1 MAGIVLVTGGSRGI
15 GAAICR
21 SAAAAGYK
29 VAVNYSA
36 SPDAAE
42 KLVRDIQAGGGEAI
56 AVQADVTSE
65 ADVVRMFAT
74 VETKLGRLTAL
85 VNNAGGSRF
94 NAAPA
99 GNPLVDSPMV
109 QIAGIIALNLT
120 SVAICSREAVKRMST
135 KLGGSGGAIVNISSD
150 CARRGGPPYRKDG
163 VKNLVMYGAAKAGV
177 DALTL
182 GLATEVADQ
191 GIRVNAVRPATI
203 VTDAHA
209 ADGGTEHYERMAR
222 LIPMGRPGQPRE
234 IADVVMFLLS
244 EGSSF
249 MTAALLDVT
258 GGR

>member
-1 MAGIVLVTGGSRGI
+1 MAGVVLVTGGSRGI

-29 VAVNYSA
+29 VAINYNS

-42 KLVRDIQAGGGEAI
+42 RLAAEIKAGGGDAI

-65 ADVVRMFAT
+65 PDVVRMFET
-74 VETKLGRLTAL
+74 VDAGLGRLTAL

-94 NAAPA
+94 QAAPA
-99 GNPLVDSPMV
+99 GNQLVDSPMV

-120 SVAICSREAVKRMST
+120 SAAICSREAVKRMST
-135 KLGGSGGAIVNISSD
+135 SLGGSGGVIVNISSD

-163 VKNLVMYGAAKAGV
+163 VKNLVMYGAAKAGM

-203 VTDAHA
+203 VTEAHA
-209 ADGGTEHYERMAR
+209 ADGGADHYERMAR

-234 IADVVMFLLS
+234 IADVVMFLMS
-244 EGSSF
+244 EGASF
-249 MTAALLDVT
+249 TTAALVDVT